1 MSEQGSHFPPGP
13 SGRLSNAMKD
23 KQKLNFL
30 ARAVLMGGLVLAARL
45 QADTVETAD
54 GAKIVGK
61 ITKIHGGVITLDT
74 DYAGEINVKQVLVTR
89 ITTDHPVAVRFADGT
104 GLVGTITSPGADKIR
119 VTSPAKAVDSP
130 VGNLSATWAAGEEDP
145 DVAALRR
152 KWSYEAAADIDGRAG
167 TNNALATSYSF
178 RAKLV
183 GPLDTFQYYTNYT
196 RQETQGQVSAD
207 QFKVGAD
214 YADNFAA
221 NTSWYVRDE
230 GGFDRVN
237 DIKLYD
243 VAATGFGYDF
253 VKDKQQTLTGRAG
266 VSYRYDQYTTPD
278 TANLSSAG
286 ADLELEYTLKLKK
299 FQLSDRITFVPAFQ
313 DLGNYILTHDFEFE
327 IPITKSLWKLSTGV
341 TNNYN
346 SRPVGGVDR
355 LDTLY
360 FTRLVLAWGE
370 GQAK

>member
-1 MSEQGSHFPPGP
+1 
-13 SGRLSNAMKD
+13 MKD
-23 KQKLNFL
+23 NQKSIFFP
-30 ARAVLMGGLVLAARL
+30 RAALVFALLLAARL
-45 QADTVETAD
+45 PADTVETAD

-61 ITKIHGGVITLDT
+61 ITKIHGGLITLDT

-104 GLVGTITSPGADKIR
+104 GLVGAITSPAADKIR
-119 VTSPAKAVDSP
+119 VTGAGKAVDSP

-167 TNNALATSYSF
+167 TNSQLGTSYSF

-183 GPLDTFQYYTNYT
+183 GPLDTLQYYTNYS
-196 RQETQGQVSAD
+196 RQETEGQVSAD

-214 YADNFAA
+214 YADNFEAA
-221 NTSWYVRDE
+221 TSWYVRDE
-230 GGFDRVN
+230 GGYDRVN

-253 VKDKQQTLTGRAG
+253 IKDKQQTLTGRAG
-266 VSYRYDQYTTPD
+266 VSYRYDEYTTPD
-278 TANLSSAG
+278 TANLSTTG

-313 DLGNYILTHDFEFE
+313 DLGNYILTHDFAFE
-327 IPITKSLWKLSTGV
+327 IPITKSLWKLSTGIS
-341 TNNYN
+341 NNYN
-346 SRPVGGVDR
+346 SRPVGGVDK

-360 FTRLVLAWGE
+360 FTRLVLTWGE
-370 GQAK
+370 GLPK